1 MLYKY
6 YTSHVHAY
14 FMHTYL
20 FFSFLFFVSVLCL
33 CSLSLSHSLSLSWI
47 DYTMAPK
54 VRKSTLARNPLSSG
68 SSSSAPIPSLHVQFR
83 DEKAWKDFLEN
94 FQECGVHPKRHVIL
108 SDFSDTPL
116 PTVIR
121 TRGWESLLESP
132 LRCPI
137 MFIQEFYSNIH
148 SIDTSVPRFATTFWD
163 TRIVVTPDPISKVL
177 HVLRVGHPNYP
188 SFKRLPIVSKDELLS
203 HFYETPSIWSGKK
216 NTPCS
221 GFAKGPRF
229 LNMVIYSYFIVLL
242 WLYHR
247 ASYLL
252 SFVPSWGPLY
262 RLSLSLHH
270 ICHRYVSGYGDL
282 L

>member
-1 MLYKY
+1 MKLLGLVLLIWCY
-6 YTSHVHAY
+6 YIAFDV
-14 FMHTYL
+14 
-20 FFSFLFFVSVLCL
+20 
-33 CSLSLSHSLSLSWI
+33 
-47 DYTMAPK
+47 
-54 VRKSTLARNPLSSG
+54 SSG

-83 DEKAWKDFLEN
+83 DENAWKDFLEN

-116 PTVIR
+116 PAVIR

-188 SFKRLPIVSKDELLS
+188 SFKRLPIVSKDELLP
-203 HFYETPSIWSGKK
+203 HFCETPSIWGGKQ

-221 GFAKGPRF
+221 SFAKGLDRKS
-229 LNMVIYSYFIVLL
+229 VV
-242 WLYHR
+242 
-247 ASYLL
+247 
-252 SFVPSWGPLY
+252 
-262 RLSLSLHH
+262 
-270 ICHRYVSGYGDL
+270 
-282 L
+282 